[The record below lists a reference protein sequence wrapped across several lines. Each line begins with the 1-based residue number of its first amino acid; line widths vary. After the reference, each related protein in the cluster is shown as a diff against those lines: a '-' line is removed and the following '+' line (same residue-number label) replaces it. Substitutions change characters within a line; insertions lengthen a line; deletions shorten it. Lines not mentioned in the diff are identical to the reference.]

1 MDRRLLWF
9 LAFIGISVAGNALA
23 DTNLAQPDTS
33 VDGLL
38 DLILNQ
44 SGHWSQRLYGYAI
57 NLFWLLATI
66 QLVWTFMPLVLK
78 QADIG
83 EIAGE
88 LVRFIL
94 VTGFFLA
101 MMKYAVEWATAIVD
115 SFRDAGAAASG
126 LERALQPGDVF
137 AMAVEFSRA
146 ILASISFFSPG
157 QALAISLA
165 AFLVL
170 ICFAFIAAFM
180 FVTLV
185 ESYVII
191 LNGELK
197 TYDLPLPKLS
207 R

>member
-101 MMKYAVEWATAIVD
+101 MIFFLLFFTIFLMDFLTA
-115 SFRDAGAAASG
+115 
-126 LERALQPGDVF
+126 
-137 AMAVEFSRA
+137 FS
-146 ILASISFFSPG
+146 ILAVRIALLVVNTFFTAAVSFSFNTLPSFF
-157 QALAISLA
+157 
-165 AFLVL
+165 
-170 ICFAFIAAFM
+170 FM
-180 FVTLV
+180 
-185 ESYVII
+185 I
-191 LNGELK
+191 
-197 TYDLPLPKLS
+197 
-207 R
+207 